1 MAHARFAPSSAQR
14 VIDCPASLTLN
25 ETEPDSAGI
34 DAAHGTAAHFL
45 GETCLSKRALAEKY
59 AGCSIGVLRNGTTW
73 FIHANAPAPANDDE
87 GWAFEVD
94 DEMVIGV
101 QEYVDW
107 CNDVPGTKY
116 VEIRVDISHWCPE
129 PEQFG
134 TSDHISIHGRV
145 MYVTDL
151 KYGKGVK
158 VFAKDNPQAILYALG
173 ALREFD
179 PFEEIEEIHIRI
191 CQPRLD
197 HKDVWV
203 VSREELLRWG
213 DYIRERFALALTE
226 YPPFGPTEKACKF
239 CKVSARCR
247 ALAEHL
253 SAHRALAFDNLD
265 ETEFA
270 EPDVRLLTDEEL
282 VEAWRL
288 TPLLKAR
295 YTAIAKE
302 MLRLMLEGHE
312 LPTVRLAHG
321 KTNRRLINKAEA
333 ISFLRLDC
341 DLDEAQLY
349 EEPKLLSVAKIEKL
363 LPKAQKKEFAQYA
376 EMPKGGPC
384 IVESDSKRP
393 IYEAT
398 SPYDLD
404 EIFGNIEDDEDE

>member
-45 GETCLSKRALAEKY
+45 GETSLSKRSRTEKY

-73 FIHANAPAPANDDE
+73 FVHENAPAPANDD
-87 GWAFEVD
+87 GWVFEVD

-107 CNDVPGTKY
+107 CNDAPGDKY

-134 TSDHISIHGRV
+134 TSDHIAIDGRV

-158 VFAKDNPQAILYALG
+158 VYAKDNPQAILYALG
-173 ALREFD
+173 ALRQFD
-179 PFEEIEEIHIRI
+179 PFDEIEEIHIRI

-197 HKDVWV
+197 HKDVWIV
-203 VSREELLRWG
+203 TREELLAWG
-213 DYIRERFALALTE
+213 DYIRERFALALTPH
-226 YPPFGPTEKACKF
+226 PPFGPTEKACKF

-247 ALAEHL
+247 ALADHL
-253 SAHRALAFDNLD
+253 SAHRAMAFDD
-265 ETEFA
+265 ISEDFVVDD
-270 EPDVRLLTDEEL
+270 PRLLTDEEL
-282 VEAWRL
+282 VEAWRM
-288 TPLLKAR
+288 TPLIKAR

-302 MLRLMLEGHE
+302 ILTLLLDGHP

-321 KTNRRLINKAEA
+321 KTNRRFKDKNEA
-333 ISFLRLDC
+333 LLFLKLDC
-341 DLDEAQLY
+341 DLSEDQLY
-349 EEPKLLSVAKIEKL
+349 EEPKLKSVAQIEKL
-363 LPKAQKKEFAQYA
+363 LPKAQKKELAQYA
-376 EMPKGGPC
+376 EMPKGGPR
-384 IVESDSKRP
+384 IVDEDSKSP
-393 IYEAT
+393 AYEAT
-398 SPYDLD
+398 SPVDFE
-404 EIFGNIEDDEDE
+404 EIFGNEDDGEDE